1 MCLALALRTIGMEE
15 RVILDLLPFIPFK
28 AIYKLEFITAYVTI
42 AFFSYSFAIF
52 SGRIFQ
58 DYITYH
64 FIIFFY
70 CLPNTGSFYSIL
82 LRFTA
87 LSFSPV
93 LVNI

>member
-1 MCLALALRTIGMEE
+1 MEE

-42 AFFSYSFAIF
+42 AFFFLFIRNLFPEEFSKTILRITLLFSVSSPITGSYS
-52 SGRIFQ
+52 
-58 DYITYH
+58 
-64 FIIFFY
+64 
-70 CLPNTGSFYSIL
+70 SIL
-82 LRFTA
+82 IFTA